1 MAHHNAR
8 PRMVARVVTVAL
20 WAVGSAYIIKN
31 ELSSANP
38 DWVVLCATPVVW
50 AVVISLPILATY
62 ARRDGQWMAMALI
75 WLAAIVGSVY
85 TLQGTLGRQAEVRD
99 TLVAKAVEIARQRSV
114 IERDLADAK
123 AMLSTARAKCGQG
136 RTCLASTQATIG
148 VYEGAVAG
156 HEHRLSKLKI
166 VSPIAGER
174 RIAALLSFATGK
186 DLDKVS
192 EVVGLILPSLFGI
205 TLELTAFAVA
215 MMGWHPGRKSF
226 PVQFSRTVKPTF
238 STPPPKG
245 RRTFRKDDAMADIV
259 QFSRPVMQET
269 LAARW
274 NVTKAMVSMWLAEW
288 EAMGIVDRRRIGKH
302 KTVQSKKLVDFAIAA

>member
-20 WAVGSAYIIKN
+20 WAVGSAYLIKN

-215 MMGWHPGRKSF
+215 MMGWHPTVAGQPLPPGPGKRAPLPANVVELRPAKH
-226 PVQFSRTVKPTF
+226 PVI
-238 STPPPKG
+238 
-245 RRTFRKDDAMADIV
+245 DALERAG
-259 QFSRPVMQET
+259 RPVNNGE
-269 LAARW
+269 LAKLMGVCDGEA
-274 NVTKAMVSMWLAEW
+274 TK
-288 EAMGIVDRRRIGKH
+288 RRREVTSRI
-302 KTVQSKKLVDFAIAA
+302 TVRRVGRECMVALA